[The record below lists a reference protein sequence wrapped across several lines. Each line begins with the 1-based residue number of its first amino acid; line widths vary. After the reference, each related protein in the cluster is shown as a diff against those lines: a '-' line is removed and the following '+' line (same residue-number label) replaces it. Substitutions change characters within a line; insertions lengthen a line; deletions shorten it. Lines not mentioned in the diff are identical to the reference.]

1 MRVRITSLTSTFQ
14 IAYFLI
20 MSFDNNFN
28 NPEEV
33 VNNAEA
39 NNAQVNN
46 AAEVNDNHLE
56 NEESFRDVN
65 FKEIA
70 LKNELKKHSLESM
83 ADAAMGV
90 YWYEIFLSIGIP
102 YYLLSFFEGLAGI
115 QILIFIA
122 LAFFILFGSYFAYKS
137 IRAFYRIPRSIV
149 PEGKIIIISSWVTW
163 FLYWGV
169 SIFAAYYFS
178 SLPTNVKNPDPQT
191 LTLVTTLE
199 VLVFSLSCYCFFSYA
214 LFIYR
219 LMSYYLPNKPSGIIA
234 ALFFLFF
241 YYIAMLYYTHKLY
254 QFFADKL
261 NYEELKNAYPLKP
274 QEESIT

>member
-1 MRVRITSLTSTFQ
+1 
-14 IAYFLI
+14 
-20 MSFDNNFN
+20 MSFDNNSN
-28 NPEEV
+28 NPEIS
-33 VNNAEA
+33 NNVEI
-39 NNAQVNN
+39 NNSN
-46 AAEVNDNHLE
+46 LKP
-56 NEESFRDVN
+56 EESFNIVN
-65 FKEIA
+65 FEGID
-70 LKNELKKHSLESM
+70 LNNELKKHSLESM

-102 YYLLSFFEGLAGI
+102 YFILSFFGGLAGN
-115 QILIFIA
+115 LA

-163 FLYWGV
+163 FLYCGV
-169 SIFAAYYFS
+169 SIFATYYFS
-178 SLPTNVKNPDPQT
+178 SLPTDVKNPDPQT

-199 VLVFSLSCYCFFSYA
+199 VLVFTLSSYNFFSYA

-241 YYIAMLYYTHKLY
+241 NYVAMLYYTLKLY
-254 QFFADKL
+254 QFFADQL
-261 NYEELKNAYPLKP
+261 NYEELKKTYPLKP
-274 QEESIT
+274 QEESIS

>member
-1 MRVRITSLTSTFQ
+1 
-14 IAYFLI
+14 

-39 NNAQVNN
+39 NNDQVNN

-65 FKEIA
+65 FEEIA

-102 YYLLSFFEGLAGI
+102 YYILCLSIFEEFAGI
-115 QILIFIA
+115 QKLITIA

-163 FLYWGV
+163 FLYLGV
-169 SIFAAYYFS
+169 SIFATYYFN
-178 SLPTNVKNPDPQT
+178 SLPTDVKNPDPQT

-199 VLVFSLSCYCFFSYA
+199 VLTFCLPCYCLLSYA

-219 LMSYYLPNKPSGIIA
+219 LMSYYLPNKPSGIIV
-234 ALFFLFF
+234 ALFFLFL

-254 QFFADKL
+254 QFFAEQL
-261 NYEELKNAYPLKP
+261 NYKELKKAYPLKP